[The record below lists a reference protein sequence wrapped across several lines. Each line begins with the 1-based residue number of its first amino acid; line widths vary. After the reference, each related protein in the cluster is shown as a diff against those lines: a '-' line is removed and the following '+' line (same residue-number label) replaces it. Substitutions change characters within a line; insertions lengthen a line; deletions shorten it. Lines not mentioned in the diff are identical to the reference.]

1 MEMAV
6 PSPQNANT
14 GHLSQPQFGTR
25 QVLPPG
31 ETGVC
36 LVSILPQLPE
46 TRQAASLRES
56 DASLGVGHRKIALR
70 SSTRTMPFMDG
81 WPRLARPSLRGY
93 SGRGKH
99 VVSC

>member
-56 DASLGVGHRKIALR
+56 AASLGVGHRKSLSAVPLAPCPLW
-70 SSTRTMPFMDG
+70 TAG
-81 WPRLARPSLRGY
+81 PR
-93 SGRGKH
+93 
-99 VVSC
+99 